1 MTTIHTNIG
10 KIRYRVSADI
20 GGTFTDVVV
29 QNTGTGEYLAAKY
42 PTTPGDLSEGILRA
56 FGQVIDDFAQVEFAV
71 HGTTQGLNA
80 LLSHAGGRIML
91 LTTAGARDSFFI
103 MRGSRPRKEMY
114 NNKFQRP
121 EQLVRRRDTLEIG
134 GRLDFEGNEIT
145 GLNLGDLQAAAE
157 HARANGI
164 QSVAVCFLFSYK
176 NPDHEIA
183 AREFLERN
191 VPGISVSLSH
201 EVACEWR
208 EAERAASTV
217 ADAYISPLV
226 RQYLGVIES
235 RLEKRGLAVPLYV
248 TRSSGGLMSVK
259 QASKQPIQTLFSGP
273 VGGIIGAAE
282 MTKLFHTDNVICA
295 DVGGTSFDV
304 SLVVNGKPRVVN
316 QATLS
321 GMDIIMPVVEIES
334 IGAGAGS
341 IAYVEAG
348 GLRVGPESAG
358 AEPGP
363 ACYGKGGTEPTVTD
377 AQVFLNRFLPLGE
390 LGGAVRIDR
399 AKAEAALTRVAK
411 SLGMNA
417 ETLAEGILD
426 ITNAKMADAIR
437 RITVEQ
443 GIEPRD
449 FSIVAFGG
457 AGAMHAAFIAQ
468 ALEISDVVVPPHAGV
483 FSAWGMLHSPMRHD
497 IAVPFNKFMRDVE
510 DCEIARRFEEQSGS
524 AKAHLDTETGG
535 KAEIHY
541 QYLLDLRYDGQ
552 EYTVT
557 VEIPHNSTPVREI
570 SEIFHQ
576 AYHQRYGH
584 SHRDA
589 SIEIVA
595 LRLVATAPMG
605 NYIAADKSG
614 TRKTELEFSER
625 DVMFGGKWLRT
636 RIFNSADLFQGDE
649 LDGPLIVDAGLS
661 TTVVPPGSRLIVEAQ
676 NVTRLIV
683 GRKESR
689 S

>member
-1 MTTIHTNIG
+1 MANISTIV
-10 KIRYRVSADI
+10 KSDRYRIAADI

-29 QNTGTGEYLAAKY
+29 QNTTTGELLAAKY
-42 PTTPGDLSEGILRA
+42 PTTPSDLSDGILRA
-56 FGQVIDDFAQVEFAV
+56 FGQVIDDFAEVEFAV

-80 LLSHAGGRIML
+80 LLSHSGGRIML

-103 MRGSRPRKEMY
+103 MRGSRPRREMY

-121 EQLVRRRDTLEIG
+121 EQFVRRRDTLEIG
-134 GRLDFEGNEIT
+134 GRLDYEGNEIAEI
-145 GLNLGDLQAAAE
+145 NLGDLQAAAE
-157 HARANGI
+157 HARLNGI

-176 NPDHEIA
+176 NSDHEIA

-201 EVACEWR
+201 EVAREWR

-226 RQYLGVIES
+226 RQYLGVVES
-235 RLEKRGLAVPLYV
+235 RLKKRGLTVPLYV

-282 MTKLFHTDNVICA
+282 MTKLFRTDNVICA

-304 SLVVNGKPRVVN
+304 SLVVDGKPRVVN
-316 QATLS
+316 QTTLS

-341 IAYVEAG
+341 IAYIEAG

-363 ACYGKGGTEPTVTD
+363 ACYGKGGTAPTVTD
-377 AQVFLNRFLPLGE
+377 AQVFLNRFLPRAE
-390 LGGAVRIDR
+390 LGGTVRIDR
-399 AKAEAALTRVAK
+399 AKAEAALTRVAE
-411 SLGMNA
+411 SLGMDA

-426 ITNAKMADAIR
+426 ITNAKMADTIR

-457 AGAMHAAFIAQ
+457 AGAMHAAFIAE
-468 ALEISDVVVPPHAGV
+468 ALEITEVVVPPHAGV

-497 IAVPFNKFMRDVE
+497 IAVPFNKFIEDVE
-510 DCEIARRFEEQSGS
+510 ECEISRRFEEQSEL
-524 AKAHLDTETGG
+524 AKAHLDAETGG
-535 KAEIHY
+535 KADIRY
-541 QYLLDLRYDGQ
+541 QHLLDLRYDGQ

-557 VEIPHNSTPVREI
+557 VELPQNRTSVHQI

-576 AYHQRYGH
+576 AYKQRYGH
-584 SHRDA
+584 SHPDA

-605 NYIAADKSG
+605 NGVAPDTSS
-614 TRKTELEFSER
+614 TQTTELKFTER
-625 DVMFGGKWLRT
+625 DVMFGGKWLKT
-636 RIFNSADLFQGDE
+636 RIFNSEDLYRGDE

-661 TTVVPPGSRLIVEAQ
+661 TTVVSPGSRLVIEANGIMRIV
-676 NVTRLIV
+676 V
-683 GRKESR
+683 GRQESK

>member
-1 MTTIHTNIG
+1 MTIIRTNIG
-10 KIRYRVSADI
+10 QNRYRIAADI

-56 FGQVIDDFAQVEFAV
+56 FGRVIDDFAQVEFAV

-80 LLSHAGGRIML
+80 LLSHSGGRIML

-114 NNKFQRP
+114 NNKFRRP
-121 EQLVRRRDTLEIG
+121 EQLVRRRDTLEVG
-134 GRLDFEGNEIT
+134 GRLDYEGNEIAE
-145 GLNLGDLQAAAE
+145 LNVSDLQTAAE

-201 EVACEWR
+201 EVAREWR

-226 RQYLGVIES
+226 RQYLEVIES

-282 MTKLFHTDNVICA
+282 MTKLLHTDNVICA

-316 QATLS
+316 QTTLS

-363 ACYGKGGTEPTVTD
+363 ACYGKGGIEPTVTD
-377 AQVFLNRFLPLGE
+377 AQVFLNRFLPQGE

-399 AKAEAALTRVAK
+399 AKAEAALRRVAK
-411 SLGMNA
+411 SLGMDA

-457 AGAMHAAFIAQ
+457 AGAMHAAFIAE
-468 ALEISDVVVPPHAGV
+468 ALEISNVVVPPHAGV

-497 IAVPFNKFMRDVE
+497 IAVPFNKFLRNVE
-510 DCEIARRFEEQSGS
+510 ESEISRRFEEQSGL
-524 AKAHLDTETGG
+524 AKAHLDAETGG
-535 KAEIHY
+535 KGEIHY
-541 QYLLDLRYDGQ
+541 QYLLDVRYDGQ

-557 VEIPHNSTPVREI
+557 IEIPQNNTPAREI
-570 SEIFHQ
+570 SEIFHE

-605 NYIAADKSG
+605 NYVAADTSG
-614 TRKTELEFSER
+614 TRKTELRFSER

-636 RIFNSADLFQGDE
+636 RIVNSEDLFQGDE

-661 TTVVPPGSRLIVEAQ
+661 TTVVPPGSCLVVEA
-676 NVTRLIV
+676 
-683 GRKESR
+683 RKVMR
-689 S
+689 IILG